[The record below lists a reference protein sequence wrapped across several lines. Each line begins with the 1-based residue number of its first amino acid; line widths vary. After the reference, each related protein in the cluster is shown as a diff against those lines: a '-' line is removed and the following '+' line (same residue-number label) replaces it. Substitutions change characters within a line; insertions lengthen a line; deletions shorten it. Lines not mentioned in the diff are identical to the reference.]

1 LLLTFLREGSWEAWK
16 SPKEKKS
23 TFIQEKSG
31 QGFWK
36 GFWDKESKKI
46 YRSDKK
52 PSWNKGK
59 KKPTVGE
66 TTWTVRSVRFILPVP
81 STLQDPFGSS
91 MAGVAGVPE
100 NKT

>member
-1 LLLTFLREGSWEAWK
+1 MKDPGKLGNLQRKT
-16 SPKEKKS
+16 S

-36 GFWDKESKKI
+36 GFWDNESKKI
-46 YRSDKK
+46 YSIGLIKNPLGIRG
-52 PSWNKGK
+52 NKM
-59 KKPTVGE
+59 PMVGE